1 MISFSFFALFV
12 AAAKKLKEIKRILSA
27 LGHDAKTLRELGIE
41 IEIEENGTTFAEN
54 AVIKAKAIAEICKMP
69 TISDDSGLE
78 VDFLDGAPG
87 VYTARYAGENATDD
101 DNIDKLLNA
110 LNGVEKEKRTAA
122 FVSSVCL
129 YIPAENG
136 EDTSV
141 VCTGKCEGWIGWERI
156 GDGGFG
162 YDPIFMVGDTSYS
175 QMSAEEKDAIS
186 HRGKALRLLGEEIAK
201 ITF

>member
-1 MISFSFFALFV
+1 MIFA
-12 AAAKKLKEIKRILSA
+12 AATNNAKKLKEIKRILSA

-129 YIPAENG
+129 YIPTETG

-175 QMSAEEKDAIS
+175 QMSDEEKDAIS

>member
-1 MISFSFFALFV
+1 MIFA
-12 AAAKKLKEIKRILSA
+12 AATNNAKKLKEIKRILSA

-136 EDTSV
+136 ENTSV

>member
-1 MISFSFFALFV
+1 MIFA
-12 AAAKKLKEIKRILSA
+12 AATNNAKKLKEIKRILNA
-27 LGHDAKTLRELGIE
+27 LGHDAKTLKELGIE

-78 VDFLDGAPG
+78 VDYLSGAPG

-101 DNIDKLLNA
+101 ENINKLLAA
-110 LNGVEKEKRTAA
+110 LNGVPQENRGAA

-129 YIPAENG
+129 YVPAENG
-136 EDTSV
+136 EDISV
-141 VCTGKCEGWIGWERI
+141 VCTGRCPGWIGWERM
-156 GDGGFG
+156 GNGGFG
-162 YDPIFMVGDTSYS
+162 YDPIFMVGQTSYS

-186 HRGKALRLLGEEIAK
+186 HRGQALRLLGEEIAK
-201 ITF
+201 MEF

>member
-1 MISFSFFALFV
+1 MIFA
-12 AAAKKLKEIKRILSA
+12 AATNNAKKLKEIKRILSA

-110 LNGVEKEKRTAA
+110 LNGVENENRKAA

-129 YIPAENG
+129 YIPTETG
-136 EDTSV
+136 VDTSV